1 MIGATLLAAGLLFS
15 TANMAQPTLCDGA
28 KVEITFEKSTV
39 YPREVVS
46 VITTSRD
53 RRSIA
58 LRFDGG
64 IDLIGAECR
73 QSKRGKSYVVFQ
85 AYCGGSGCRDLD
97 NYGIIDPKDL
107 RVLLVPDDSN
117 RLMASRILGVKVK
130 PVEDLLSIRE
140 AYDKL
145 FP

>member
-1 MIGATLLAAGLLFS
+1 MIGATLFTVGLLLS
-15 TANMAQPTLCDGA
+15 TTNLTQPTLCDGA

-39 YPREVVS
+39 YPREVVAL
-46 VITTSRD
+46 ITTSRD
-53 RRSIA
+53 RRSTA

-73 QSKRGKSYVVFQ
+73 RSKRGKSYVVFQ

-107 RVLLVPDDSN
+107 RILLVPDDSN
-117 RLMASRILGVKVK
+117 RLQAGRILGFKIK
-130 PVEDLLSIRE
+130 PIEDLLSIRE
-140 AYDKL
+140 AHDKL